1 MAEQNYAN
9 HARIDT
15 GYHRILLL
23 VQLAC
28 LTGSGVN
35 LWRAWPDHAVRYS
48 ASLLAAAF
56 LVIFVV
62 SIYARLFALKA
73 QDRAIRAEENLRHFA
88 LTGKLLDENKSPSR
102 KVGEIDN
109 RGSQF
114 YLSLYW
120 AQALAAQSEDAAL
133 AAKFAPLAKT
143 LADNEAKI
151 VDELRAVQGKPADIG
166 GYYLPEPSKLEAVM
180 RPSAT
185 FNAAITAL
193 V

>member
-88 LTGKLLDENKSPSR
+88 LTGKLLDAR
-102 KVGEIDN
+102 
-109 RGSQF
+109 
-114 YLSLYW
+114 LSVK
-120 AQALAAQSEDAAL
+120 QIVALR
-133 AAKFAPLAKT
+133 FAPDEEFVDLARKAAAEG
-143 LADNEAKI
+143 LAPDAIK
-151 VDELRAVQGKPADIG
+151 RAIRNW
-166 GYYLPEPSKLEAVM
+166 
-180 RPSAT
+180 RPDHDR
-185 FNAAITAL
+185 